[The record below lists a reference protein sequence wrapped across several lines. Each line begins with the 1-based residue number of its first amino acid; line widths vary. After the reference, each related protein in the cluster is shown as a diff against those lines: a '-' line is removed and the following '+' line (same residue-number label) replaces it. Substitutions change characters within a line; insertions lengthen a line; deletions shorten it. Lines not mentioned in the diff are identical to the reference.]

1 MYMNSKVKK
10 GTIRTSMSDFGWRH
24 SVHENGFTSEN
35 PMICFPMADTVW
47 KINVVYATS
56 VMFV

>member
-1 MYMNSKVKK
+1 MNSKVKK
-10 GTIRTSMSDFGWRH
+10 GTIRSSMSDFGWRR